1 MKVKRLMASVSA
13 GFEDFVTRVE
23 NHEAVADCAIDELR
37 KAAARVRVQQA
48 RTATQLKR
56 LEEQIGR
63 LEAEA
68 ERWRARA
75 LRVADAETVGAR
87 AAGDGIADEAKAIE
101 CVRRARRAELEI
113 DALAGQRDR
122 YRGLTEELQ
131 GRLRDLE
138 RRLGEAQL
146 KRTALSSRAARA
158 RTLRSVEQ
166 CDPEASL
173 EAVFDRWDTVVTA
186 DEYRDG
192 VEPVD
197 GVDALHSDVAD
208 ALDREFADEEDLAAL
223 RADLAALRARAR
235 AGGADAAE
243 EQDR

>member
-13 GFEDFVTRVE
+13 GFDDFVTRVE

-56 LEEQIGR
+56 IEGDLGK

-75 LRVADAETVGAR
+75 LRVADGAVPATVGGESGGAER
-87 AAGDGIADEAKAIE
+87 ADEAKAIE

-113 DALAGQRDR
+113 ASLAEQRDR
-122 YRGLTEELQ
+122 YRALAEELQ

-138 RRLGEAQL
+138 RRLADAQL

-158 RTLRSVEQ
+158 RTLRGVER
-166 CDPEASL
+166 CGPEESL

-197 GVDALHSDVAD
+197 GADLVD
-208 ALDREFADEEDLAAL
+208 ALDREFADEEDLAEL
-223 RADLAALRARAR
+223 RGDLAALRARAR
-235 AGGADAAE
+235 SEDGDEGGAE
-243 EQDR
+243 R

>member
-68 ERWRARA
+68 ERWRTRA
-75 LRVADAETVGAR
+75 LRVADAATVDTSGT
-87 AAGDGIADEAKAIE
+87 GGNGVADEAKAIE

-113 DALAGQRDR
+113 DALATQRDR
-122 YRGLTEELQ
+122 YRVLTEELQ
-131 GRLRDLE
+131 GRLRELE

-146 KRTALSSRAARA
+146 RRTALSSRAARA
-158 RTLRSVEQ
+158 RTLRSVER
-166 CDPEASL
+166 CGPEESL
-173 EAVFDRWDTVVTA
+173 EAVFDRWDTVVIA

-192 VEPVD
+192 VDPLDGPEPED
-197 GVDALHSDVAD
+197 M
-208 ALDREFADEEDLAAL
+208 LDREFADEEDLAAL
-223 RADLAALRARAR
+223 REDLAALRARAG
-235 AGGADAAE
+235 AGEADDRE
-243 EQDR
+243 ELDR